1 MSTGSVVDDFIEAK
15 DLTYQ
20 EILNTLLDGEENL
33 DLKTHVLRPKQLASL
48 WILGNLLQSHKYED
62 SANQIHSFL
71 DKFLRFMVSFNRLSR
86 KEIVEAIKS
95 NVAEEKKEERTGSI
109 LTKNLK

>member
-1 MSTGSVVDDFIEAK
+1 MDESPIEGFIESK

-33 DLKTHVLRPKQLASL
+33 DLKTHVFRPKQLANIF
-48 WILGNLLQSHKYED
+48 ILGNLLKSYEYIL
-62 SANQIHSFL
+62 SAEKLHSFL
-71 DKFLRFMVSFNRLSR
+71 EKYLRFMVSFNRLSR
-86 KEIVEAIKS
+86 REIVDAIKS
-95 NVAEEKKEERTGSI
+95 NISEESGVEKSGSV